1 MGKTLV
7 IVESP
12 AKAKTIGRYLGKDYI
27 IEASRGHIRDL
38 PEKTIG
44 VNVKANYQPVYID
57 SPDKSGVI
65 KEIKNLASKCDNV
78 LIATDPDREGEAIAW
93 HIAYVLKIDPSTK
106 CRITFNEI
114 TKNAVQNAV
123 ENPREINLNVFNAQ
137 QARRILDRLY
147 GYELS
152 PLLWKTI
159 KGGGNLSAGR
169 VQSVATKLVKERDD
183 EINAFEP
190 KEYWEISAEVS
201 LPEAKAKKDRFV
213 IDFYGKKTADGSEK
227 VALSNKE
234 ETDKILAQIEGKDFV
249 VDSITR
255 GEKERKGS
263 APFTTSTLQQEASRR
278 LGFTPKTTMQ
288 IAQMLYQGIE
298 IADQGPV
305 ALISYMRTDS
315 VRISQEAIAAARD
328 LIVKKYGKDYLCPYK
343 REFKNKN
350 TSQDA
355 HEAIRPTHFE
365 YEPDMVKSSLTRD
378 QYKLYKL
385 IWERF
390 IATQMASAKLDT
402 MNADISC
409 GDNLF
414 KVSGETVKFDGFLK
428 LYDDLRENTTDTKKK
443 ESILPSF
450 EEGNVL
456 KNHKVESV
464 QKFTQ
469 PKPHYTEATLVS
481 AMEKNGIGRPSTYA
495 PTISVIEDRH
505 YVEKERKNIRITETG
520 RVVTEFLQKN
530 FEKAMDIGF
539 TAEMEEKLDSV
550 ENGDA
555 SWIEAIDEFYPQ
567 FHQQIEEVSRNTDK
581 ITIEDEKT
589 GETCPQCGHDLVFK
603 NSRYGKFI
611 ACSAYP
617 ECDFSK
623 KIENK
628 LADTKCPLCGS
639 GIDIVRSKKYRKNF
653 YVCDKKGSDPECSF
667 VSWDPPVKDG
677 AKCTECGTYM
687 VLHRSRGKMFRKCGN
702 KDCPTNARRKKS

>member
-44 VNVKANYQPVYID
+44 VNVRSNYQPTYID
-57 SPDKSGVI
+57 SPDKTAVI

-114 TKNAVQNAV
+114 TKSAVQKAV
-123 ENPREINLNVFNAQ
+123 DNPRQIDMNVFNAQ

-152 PLLWKTI
+152 PLLWKMI
-159 KGGGNLSAGR
+159 KGGGYLSAGR

-183 EINAFEP
+183 EINAFQP
-190 KEYWEISAEVS
+190 KEYWEIEAEVS
-201 LPEAKAKKDRFV
+201 QPGAKAKKDMFK
-213 IDFYGKKTADGSEK
+213 IDFYGKKTADGVTK
-227 VALSNKE
+227 VTLNDKA
-234 ETDKILAQIEGKDFV
+234 ETDKVLSEIDGKDFV
-249 VDSITR
+249 VDNIVR
-255 GEKERKGS
+255 GESERKGS

-278 LGFTPKTTMQ
+278 LGFAPKTTMQ
-288 IAQMLYQGIE
+288 IAQILYQGVE

-315 VRISQEAIAAARD
+315 VRISEEAIKAARD
-328 LIVKKYGKDYLCPYK
+328 LIVKKYGKEYLCPYK

-365 YEPDMVKSSLTRD
+365 FAPDAVKSSLTRD

-390 IATQMASAKLDT
+390 IATQMAFAKLDT
-402 MNADISC
+402 MNADILC
-409 GDNLF
+409 GDNVF

-428 LYDDLRENTTDTKKK
+428 LYDDLKEESSTQKK
-443 ESILPSF
+443 EKAILPPF
-450 EEGNVL
+450 KEGDVL
-456 KNHKVESV
+456 KCHSV
-464 QKFTQ
+464 DPQQKFTQ

-505 YVEKERKNIRITETG
+505 YVEKDGKNILITETG
-520 RVVTEFLQKN
+520 RVVTDFLQNN

-550 ENGDA
+550 ENGEV
-555 SWIEAIDEFYPQ
+555 SWVDTIDEFYPQ
-567 FHQQIEEVSRNTDK
+567 FHKQIEEVSKNSDK
-581 ITIEDEKT
+581 ITLEDEKT
-589 GETCPQCGHDLVFK
+589 GELCPQCGSELVFK

-617 ECDFSK
+617 KCEFSK
-623 KIENK
+623 NIEYK
-628 LADTKCPLCGS
+628 LEGTPCPLCGS
-639 GIDIVRSKKYRKNF
+639 GILIAKSKKYRKNF
-653 YVCDKKGSDPECSF
+653 YVCDKKGTDPNCSF

-677 AKCTECGTYM
+677 AKCTTCGTYM
-687 VLHRSRGKMFRKCGN
+687 VLHKSRGKYFRKCGN